1 MTRLRSEH
9 ECNSESPTGRSSAAI
24 LLLAIAGLLVA
35 CGGGGGGGTAT
46 LTWDASVDPRVS
58 GYRIY
63 YGTAPG
69 LYFQPFR
76 EGLDVGNIT
85 TYTVTGLNRAT
96 TYYFSATAYDA
107 LNNESGFS
115 NEAYTAIP

>member
-63 YGTAPG
+63 YGTAPRT
-69 LYFQPFR
+69 YFQPIGQ
-76 EGLDVGNIT
+76 GLDVGNIT
-85 TYTVTGLNRAT
+85 SYTVTGLSSAT
-96 TYYFSATAYDA
+96 TYYFAATAYDS
-107 LNNESGFS
+107 LNSESDFS
-115 NEAYTAIP
+115 NEAHKTIP